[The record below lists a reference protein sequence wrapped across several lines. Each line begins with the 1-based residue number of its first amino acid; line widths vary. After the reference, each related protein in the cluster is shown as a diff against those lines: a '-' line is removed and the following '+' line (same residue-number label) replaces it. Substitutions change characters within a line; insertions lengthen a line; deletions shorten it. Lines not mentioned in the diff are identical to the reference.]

1 MLSHLTF
8 LDLCKSVHF
17 MWPISSFSKLCY
29 WLCPHDNLM
38 SSSVYHQPFSLI
50 PPCYD
55 FQSISTV
62 SYLSALS
69 PLFPV
74 SSFPST
80 LSKQVWISF
89 MLFSVLIM
97 GVQGSIH
104 VCVGCLPPS
113 LPLVML
119 PTRFWASPTPDTSFH
134 SAIYCEI
141 TLMKT
146 ATRAIS
152 STTQLFS
159 SAVAPQRRQRSDWV
173 GLSWTKRQILKQ
185 LVCAAHQETS
195 HGWVH
200 ACPHH
205 EC

>member
-1 MLSHLTF
+1 MTGLAFSFHSFPGQQTCTYLANKVSSVEPQRPSWARKRQKKHTPLTALPCLPHREPNQDLSDMLSHLTF

-80 LSKQVWISF
+80 LSK
-89 MLFSVLIM
+89 
-97 GVQGSIH
+97 
-104 VCVGCLPPS
+104 
-113 LPLVML
+113 
-119 PTRFWASPTPDTSFH
+119 
-134 SAIYCEI
+134 
-141 TLMKT
+141 
-146 ATRAIS
+146 
-152 STTQLFS
+152 
-159 SAVAPQRRQRSDWV
+159 
-173 GLSWTKRQILKQ
+173 
-185 LVCAAHQETS
+185 
-195 HGWVH
+195 
-200 ACPHH
+200 
-205 EC
+205 